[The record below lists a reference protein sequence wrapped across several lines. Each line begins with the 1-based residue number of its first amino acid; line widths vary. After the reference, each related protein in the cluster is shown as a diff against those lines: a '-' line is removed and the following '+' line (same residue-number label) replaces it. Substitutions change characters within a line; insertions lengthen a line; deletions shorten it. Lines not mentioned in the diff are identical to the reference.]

1 MPDYNSEDDYES
13 APDAP
18 SKSELKRRMTALQ
31 ALGETLTGLSDKQLR
46 KIPIDDQRL
55 ADAIQEARRINSNS
69 ARRRHLQFIGKLMR
83 DIDSAPIADALAALD
98 RERHQDTARFQ
109 GLEQLRDR
117 LLAAGLPGI
126 EEVVERWPD
135 ADRQHLRQLLLQE
148 QRERQRDQ
156 APAARRKLF
165 RYLRE
170 LDESAAGEDDDS
182 GAEEDSGAED

>member
-1 MPDYNSEDDYES
+1 MPDYDSDDDYDYDN
-13 APDAP
+13 APEAP

-31 ALGETLTGLSDKQLR
+31 DLGEALTGLSDKQLR

-55 ADAIQEARRINSNS
+55 ADAIQEARRITSNS

-83 DIDSAPIADALAALD
+83 DIDAAPITDALAALD
-98 RERHQDTARFQ
+98 RERNQHAARFQ
-109 GLEQLRDR
+109 GLEQMRDR
-117 LLAAGLPGI
+117 LLDAGLPGI
-126 EEVVERWPD
+126 EEVVDRWPD

-148 QRERQRDQ
+148 QRERQRNQ

-170 LDESAAGEDDDS
+170 LDELAAE
-182 GAEEDSGAED
+182 AEEDSGPEG

>member
-1 MPDYNSEDDYES
+1 MPDYDSDDDYAYTDE
-13 APDAP
+13 AP

-55 ADAIQEARRINSNS
+55 AEAIQEARRITSNS
-69 ARRRHLQFIGKLMR
+69 ARKRHLQFIGKLMR
-83 DIDSAPIADALAALD
+83 DIDAAPIAEALAALD
-98 RERHQDTARFQ
+98 RERNQHAARFQ
-109 GLEQLRDR
+109 GLEQVRDR
-117 LLAAGLPGI
+117 LLETGLPGI
-126 EEVVERWPD
+126 EDIVNRWPH

-148 QRERQRDQ
+148 QRERQRNQ

-170 LDESAAGEDDDS
+170 LDESAAESD
-182 GAEEDSGAED
+182 EDSAPED

>member
-1 MPDYNSEDDYES
+1 MPDHDSTDDYGDLYEG
-13 APDAP
+13 P

-55 ADAIQEARRINSNS
+55 ADAIQETRRITSNS

-83 DIDSAPIADALAALD
+83 DIDAEPIAEALAALD
-98 RERHQDTARFQ
+98 RERNQAAEQFQ
-109 GLEQLRDR
+109 GLEQVRDQ

-126 EEVVERWPD
+126 EDIVRRWPD
-135 ADRQHLRQLLLQE
+135 ADRQHLRQLLLQD
-148 QRERQRDQ
+148 QREQQRKQ
-156 APAARRKLF
+156 APGARRKLF

-170 LDESAAGEDDDS
+170 LDESAAEPDADS
-182 GAEEDSGAED
+182 PPAD